1 MHSVKKPNKNEQ
13 VIEATL
19 GTTYTTL
26 LAITSPHQDPKPPP
40 CSAVVWLG
48 AHLTL
53 PSALHHFRTQRPHRI
68 AVWSKH
74 CLILLNTLKFIPVLP
89 WLGLETHYLCSYDVG
104 HWELLLVMLA
114 MEEWRHWS
122 EGAGNHFWSG
132 AAIKLWNTFM
142 GPKEWI
148 PDTSGGSYSLPS
160 STSPRPTALRL
171 TTASLMPGCLRQ
183 GTTLRM
189 QPPFSPELCGWLGW
203 RPGVSR
209 MTFRVRSLIPIYQ
222 QMAALLWLALRP
234 RPATFP
240 SPTVGALFHAE
251 WSFWGV

>member
-1 MHSVKKPNKNEQ
+1 M
-13 VIEATL
+13 
-19 GTTYTTL
+19 
-26 LAITSPHQDPKPPP
+26 
-40 CSAVVWLG
+40 
-48 AHLTL
+48 
-53 PSALHHFRTQRPHRI
+53 
-68 AVWSKH
+68 
-74 CLILLNTLKFIPVLP
+74 LP
-89 WLGLETHYLCSYDVG
+89 WLGMETHYLCSYDVG
-104 HWELLLVMLA
+104 NWELLAVMLA

-122 EGAGNHFWSG
+122 EGAGNQ
-132 AAIKLWNTFM
+132 WNTFM

-148 PDTSGGSYSLPS
+148 PDTSGGCYSLPS
-160 STSPRPTALRL
+160 STS
-171 TTASLMPGCLRQ
+171 LRQ
-183 GTTLRM
+183 GTTLGM

-234 RPATFP
+234 RPAPFP